1 MKVRKKMSAKCQEHV
16 YLPDSLRLIADIDCL
31 KDGVEAS
38 IEMKELEVK
47 SINIFRMSDLRFIMT
62 FSVEVEI
69 RFYSNGREE
78 FVRLIT
84 ESEELRSE
92 DSVGDYLFSFD
103 IQESSLDIPEL
114 IDLIGSEAMLSFYV
128 LK

>member
-1 MKVRKKMSAKCQEHV
+1 MNAKCQEHI
-16 YLPDSLRLIADIDCL
+16 YLPDNLRLIAYVDNL

-47 SINIFRMSDLRFIMT
+47 SLNIFRMSDLRFIMT
-62 FSVEVEI
+62 FSAEVEI
-69 RFYSNGREE
+69 KFYSNGREE

-103 IQESSLDIPEL
+103 VKDSSVDIPSL
-114 IDLIGSEAMLSFYV
+114 IDLIGSDATISFYV

>member
-1 MKVRKKMSAKCQEHV
+1 MSAKCQEHV
-16 YLPDSLRLIADIDCL
+16 YLPNSLRLIAYVDNL

-62 FSVEVEI
+62 FLAEVEI
-69 RFYSNGREE
+69 KFYSNGREE
-78 FVRLIT
+78 FVRLT
-84 ESEELRSE
+84 TDENEELRSE

-114 IDLIGSEAMLSFYV
+114 IDLIGSDATISFYV

>member
-1 MKVRKKMSAKCQEHV
+1 MNAKCQEHV
-16 YLPDSLRLIADIDCL
+16 YLPNDLRLIAYVDNL

-62 FSVEVEI
+62 FSAEVEI

-78 FVRLIT
+78 FVRLMT
-84 ESEELRSE
+84 DENEELRSE
-92 DSVGDYLFSFD
+92 DSIGDYLFSFD
-103 IQESSLDIPEL
+103 VKDSSVDIPAL
-114 IDLIGSEAMLSFYV
+114 IDLIGSDATISFYV

>member
-1 MKVRKKMSAKCQEHV
+1 MNAKCQEHV
-16 YLPDSLRLIADIDCL
+16 YLPNDLRLIAYVDNL
-31 KDGVEAS
+31 KDGVESS
-38 IEMKELEVK
+38 IEMKELEIEN
-47 SINIFRMSDLRFIMT
+47 INIFSMSDLRFIMT
-62 FSVEVEI
+62 FSAEVEI

-78 FVRLIT
+78 FVRLT
-84 ESEELRSE
+84 TDENEELRSE
-92 DSVGDYLFSFD
+92 DSVGDYVFSFD

>member
-1 MKVRKKMSAKCQEHV
+1 MSAKCQEHV

-38 IEMKELEVK
+38 IEMKESEVK
-47 SINIFRMSDLRFIMT
+47 SLNIFRMSDLRFIMT
-62 FSVEVEI
+62 FSAEVEI
-69 RFYSNGREE
+69 KFYSNGREE

-92 DSVGDYLFSFD
+92 DSIGDYLFSFD
-103 IQESSLDIPEL
+103 VKDSSVDIPAL
-114 IDLIGSEAMLSFYV
+114 IELIGSDATLSFYV

>member
-1 MKVRKKMSAKCQEHV
+1 MSTKCQEHI
-16 YLPDSLRLIADIDCL
+16 YLPNSLRLIAYVDNL

-38 IEMKELEVK
+38 IEMKELEVE
-47 SINIFRMSDLRFIMT
+47 SINIFSMPDLKFVMH
-62 FSVEVEI
+62 FSTEVEI
-69 RFYSNGREE
+69 KFYSNGREE

-103 IQESSLDIPEL
+103 VKDSSVDIPAL
-114 IDLIGSEAMLSFYV
+114 IDLIGSDATLSFYV

>member
-1 MKVRKKMSAKCQEHV
+1 MSAKCQEHV

-47 SINIFRMSDLRFIMT
+47 SLNIFRMSDLRFIMT
-62 FSVEVEI
+62 FSAEVEI

-78 FVRLIT
+78 FVRLT
-84 ESEELRSE
+84 TDENEELRSE
-92 DSVGDYLFSFD
+92 DSIGDYLFSFD
-103 IQESSLDIPEL
+103 VKDSSVDIPAL
-114 IDLIGSEAMLSFYV
+114 IDLIGSDATLSFYV

>member
-1 MKVRKKMSAKCQEHV
+1 MSTKCQEHI
-16 YLPDSLRLIADIDCL
+16 YLPNDLRLIAYVDNL

-47 SINIFRMSDLRFIMT
+47 SINIFRMSELRFIMT
-62 FSVEVEI
+62 FSAEVEI

-78 FVRLIT
+78 FVRLT
-84 ESEELRSE
+84 TDENEELRSE

>member
-1 MKVRKKMSAKCQEHV
+1 MSAKCQEHV
-16 YLPDSLRLIADIDCL
+16 YLPNSLRLIADIDCL

-38 IEMKELEVK
+38 IEMKELEIEN
-47 SINIFRMSDLRFIMT
+47 INIFSMPDLKFIMH
-62 FSVEVEI
+62 FSTEVEI
-69 RFYSNGREE
+69 KFYSNGREE

-92 DSVGDYLFSFD
+92 DSIGDYLFSFD
-103 IQESSLDIPEL
+103 VKDSSLDMTEL
-114 IDLIGSEAMLSFYV
+114 IDLIGSDATLSFYV

>member
-1 MKVRKKMSAKCQEHV
+1 MNAKCQEHV

-38 IEMKELEVK
+38 IEMKELEIEN
-47 SINIFRMSDLRFIMT
+47 INIFSMPDLKFIMH
-62 FSVEVEI
+62 FSAEVEI

-78 FVRLIT
+78 FVRLT
-84 ESEELRSE
+84 TDENEELRSE
-92 DSVGDYLFSFD
+92 DSVGDYVFSFD

>member
-1 MKVRKKMSAKCQEHV
+1 MNAKCQEHI
-16 YLPDSLRLIADIDCL
+16 YLPDNLRLIAYVDNL

-47 SINIFRMSDLRFIMT
+47 SINIFRMSDLRFVMT
-62 FSVEVEI
+62 FLAEI
-69 RFYSNGREE
+69 EIKFYSNGREE
-78 FVRLIT
+78 FVRLMT
-84 ESEELRSE
+84 EENEELRSE

-103 IQESSLDIPEL
+103 VKDSSIEITEL
-114 IDLIGSEAMLSFYV
+114 IDLIGSDATLSFYV

>member
-1 MKVRKKMSAKCQEHV
+1 MSAKCQEHV
-16 YLPDSLRLIADIDCL
+16 YLPNSLRLIADIDCL

-38 IEMKELEVK
+38 IEMKELEVE
-47 SINIFRMSDLRFIMT
+47 SINIFSMSDLKFIMH
-62 FSVEVEI
+62 FSTEVEI
-69 RFYSNGREE
+69 KFYSNGREE
-78 FVRLIT
+78 FVRLST

-92 DSVGDYLFSFD
+92 DSVGDYLFSFS
-103 IQESSLDIPEL
+103 IQESYLDIPEL